1 MTARQKVGIGML
13 VSGALFLLLGVIFL
27 TTAVT
32 PAWVGVV
39 VLVAGAVCETIL
51 GVQITKPVT

>member
-1 MTARQKVGIGML
+1 MTARQKVGLGML

-27 TTAVT
+27 TVAAT

-39 VLVAGAVCETIL
+39 VLAAGVVCETLL
-51 GVQITKPVT
+51 GVQIVKPAV